1 MRARDRWHHNGLTP
15 TGCARVWSAGAGA
28 VQGTVRSMHSLIGGG
43 RDAVQRPEAAR
54 QTVSLWPDSGTLAA
68 NARQRRDSACALT
81 RAVWST
87 GCWTTCG
94 WMQPRGYCRVA
105 LQQAKAC
112 GAELTW
118 HRRRSCPNGHSPG
131 WSPMSRSISPYRDIA
146 HALCRSR
153 SRRSSHCSSRDCWA
167 MNREMNGVMFASFI
181 FVCSPCRD
189 EVSE

>member
-1 MRARDRWHHNGLTP
+1 MAE
-15 TGCARVWSAGAGA
+15 
-28 VQGTVRSMHSLIGGG
+28 QGTVRGMNSLIGVG

-81 RAVWST
+81 KAVWST
-87 GCWTTCG
+87 GCWTTRG

-118 HRRRSCPNGHSPG
+118 HRRRRCLPKGPLAALVTDEG
-131 WSPMSRSISPYRDIA
+131 IYLTIA
-146 HALCRSR
+146 R
-153 SRRSSHCSSRDCWA
+153 CSSCALQVSLSGTDETEPKPHMTTIFQLQLIARLL
-167 MNREMNGVMFASFI
+167 GASQDDLGA
-181 FVCSPCRD
+181 R
-189 EVSE
+189 

>member
-1 MRARDRWHHNGLTP
+1 MDRSFLCRTKGTSFQARHHNGLTP

-28 VQGTVRSMHSLIGGG
+28 QQGTVRGTHSLIGGG

-81 RAVWST
+81 KAVWST
-87 GCWTTCG
+87 GCWTTRG

-153 SRRSSHCSSRDCWA
+153 SFGDRRFRIETA
-167 MNREMNGVMFASFI
+167 YQTI
-181 FVCSPCRD
+181 FLLELARPFGD
-189 EVSE
+189 EW

>member
-1 MRARDRWHHNGLTP
+1 MSAKTSIRTRGEAAERSIILPRQVWGASCQARHHNGLTP
-15 TGCARVWSAGAGA
+15 TGCARVWSAGAVA
-28 VQGTVRSMHSLIGGG
+28 EQGTVRGMHSLIGGG

-81 RAVWST
+81 KAVWST
-87 GCWTTCG
+87 GCWTTRG

-118 HRRRSCPNGHSPG
+118 HRRRRCLPKGPLAALVTDEGKKLAIPRYSS
-131 WSPMSRSISPYRDIA
+131 
-146 HALCRSR
+146 ALCRS
-153 SRRSSHCSSRDCWA
+153 SLS
-167 MNREMNGVMFASFI
+167 GT
-181 FVCSPCRD
+181 D
-189 EVSE
+189 ESEPKRV

>member
-1 MRARDRWHHNGLTP
+1 MPTSVLKSAKTSIPTRGEAAERSIILPRQGWGALERAGKRHHNGLTP

-28 VQGTVRSMHSLIGGG
+28 EQGTVRGMQCLIGGG

-81 RAVWST
+81 KAVWST
-87 GCWTTCG
+87 GCWTTRG

-118 HRRRSCPNGHSPG
+118 QRRRRCLPKGPLAALVTDEGIYLAIPRYSSC
-131 WSPMSRSISPYRDIA
+131 
-146 HALCRSR
+146 AL
-153 SRRSSHCSSRDCWA
+153 
-167 MNREMNGVMFASFI
+167 
-181 FVCSPCRD
+181 
-189 EVSE
+189 